1 MGPKCRWQGWVGQL
15 LHTCKST
22 KNMANC
28 SNRIGGNAMGVRSRS
43 ESGSS
48 RIDLLLP
55 LRVRERTPNAKVQIV
70 ETK

>member
-1 MGPKCRWQGWVGQL
+1 
-15 LHTCKST
+15 
-22 KNMANC
+22 
-28 SNRIGGNAMGVRSRS
+28 MGVRSRS